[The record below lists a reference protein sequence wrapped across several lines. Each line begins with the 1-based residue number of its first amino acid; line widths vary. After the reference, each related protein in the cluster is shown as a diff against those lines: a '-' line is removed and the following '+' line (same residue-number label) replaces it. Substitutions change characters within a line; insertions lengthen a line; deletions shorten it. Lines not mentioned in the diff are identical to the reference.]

1 MGNMST
7 FAESAELY
15 KVKQEED
22 VNKRA
27 GTSEYEMVEV
37 MNMSTFA
44 ESAELTKVKQE
55 GQLSDSEFDLKEM
68 SESDESDFNP
78 EEYEQKSRSKARSK
92 KTKKTTAKKKKTR
105 VKKASEES
113 TANDEG
119 SSAVDE
125 VRDVSYKKPSIE

>member
-1 MGNMST
+1 MVEYDVNKRAGASEYEMVEVMNMST

-44 ESAELTKVKQE
+44 ESTELTKVKQE

-68 SESDESDFNP
+68 SESDESDFNRQLNLLV
-78 EEYEQKSRSKARSK
+78 YF
-92 KTKKTTAKKKKTR
+92 
-105 VKKASEES
+105 V
-113 TANDEG
+113 
-119 SSAVDE
+119 
-125 VRDVSYKKPSIE
+125 I